1 MAEALVTSGLFQ
13 APSPRASRA
22 SGPDYLA
29 VSHRLPTSRPLLLPQ
44 SVMSTTMAAPTVPAS
59 LGTSGTPAS
68 APVAVPAGVPAAAG
82 PVAVWSS
89 ALLKPGTAS
98 CCHLV
103 RRFGNLETNGPK

>member
-13 APSPRASRA
+13 APSPRASQA

-29 VSHRLPTSRPLLLPQ
+29 VSHRLPTSRPLLPQ
-44 SVMSTTMAAPTVPAS
+44 SVMSITMAAPTVPAS
-59 LGTSGTPAS
+59 LGTNGTPAS
-68 APVAVPAGVPAAAG
+68 APVAIPAGVPAAAG

-89 ALLKPGTAS
+89 ALLKLGTAS